1 MVSVV
6 VVASSPD
13 LSSMMRSG
21 AVFVLLGQVFLLV
34 ERSHCKFFEHF
45 KYKIL
50 ANDGSRNQCKLK
62 YLDFPCKYREK
73 SETRPTK

>member
-6 VVASSPD
+6 VVIRSPD

-73 SETRPTK
+73 SEPRPTK